1 MRYLVSVFFVLNIFL
16 FAENQINTKD
26 SASTEKNMTIDTE
39 ESEFKIIEF
48 QQGLTASSSFNFVYS
63 KENNFKHI
71 LFLNISLSNSI
82 TIPPEIFILF
92 QLTISLFN
100 H

>member
-1 MRYLVSVFFVLNIFL
+1 MRYLVSILFIFNIFL

-26 SASTEKNMTIDTE
+26 SASTEKNITIDAE

-48 QQGLTASSSFNFVYS
+48 QQDLTPSSAFNLVYS

-71 LFLNISLSNSI
+71 LFLNASLSNSI
-82 TIPPEIFILF
+82 TIPPEIFIL
-92 QLTISLFN
+92 SA
-100 H
+100 